1 MAAPNAWCRRCWRHI
16 RAGAGWAACGGS
28 TGCLWRGVEAAGEDR
43 VGV

>member
-28 TGCLWRGVEAAGEDR
+28 TGWSMTRRRSRRGGSR
-43 VGV
+43 GS